1 MKGRIIGKE
10 GRNIRAFETSS
21 GVDVVIDDTPN
32 GVILSCFDPIRRETA
47 RMALDKLVNDGRINP
62 ARIED
67 ALKKADEDIQQVIKQ
82 KENRGCFGA

>member
-10 GRNIRAFETSS
+10 GRNIRSFENAS

-32 GVILSCFDPIRRETA
+32 GVILSCLIQFDVKL

-62 ARIED
+62 LRVED
-67 ALKKADEDIQQVIKQ
+67 ALKKADEEIQQIIKQ
-82 KENRGCFGA
+82 KGDKSD